1 LEIKPTGQDDKLAL
15 TLTASEQIVVG
26 AAFRER
32 IAKDITDG
40 ELAHTDTEAMLRRLR
55 FSRLFDSCT
64 ELDTTEIVDTDTM
77 QEVAATV
84 GYFAD
89 ETTAVAADMYNY
101 SGEPHFANSGAITRL
116 ELGCSAITLAQEF
129 ATAAPMYDSVNS
141 I

>member
-1 LEIKPTGQDDKLAL
+1 LEIKPTGQDGQLAL

-32 IAKDITDG
+32 IARDITDG
-40 ELAHTDTEAMLRRLR
+40 KLSHTDTEAMLRRLR

-64 ELDTTEIVDTDTM
+64 ESDTTEIVDTDTM

-84 GYFAD
+84 ETFAD
-89 ETTAVAADMYNY
+89 ETTAIAADIYNY
-101 SGEPHFANSGAITRL
+101 GGEPRFANSSATTRL
-116 ELGCSAITLAQEF
+116 ELGCSALTLVQEF
-129 ATAAPMYDSVNS
+129 AAAAPMYDSVSS